1 MFQMTSDTPLL
12 TLLSEGG
19 LPTLPLS
26 YAGALYEDRIYNL
39 SFKCQAKIYKK
50 IKKYGAEMLI
60 VTSQSKRTG

>member
-1 MFQMTSDTPLL
+1 MAPAAGFEPATKWLTATS
-12 TLLSEGG
+12 
-19 LPTLPLS
+19 LPLS